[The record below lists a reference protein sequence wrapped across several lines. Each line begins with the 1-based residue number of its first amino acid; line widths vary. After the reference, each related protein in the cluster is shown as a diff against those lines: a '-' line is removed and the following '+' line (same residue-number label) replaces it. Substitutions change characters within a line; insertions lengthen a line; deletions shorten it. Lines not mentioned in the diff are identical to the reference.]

1 MKFWFIVIGGPILIA
16 AIIIAAR
23 PRERSDYVAKLTSPT
38 PVTDYTPEVQIGKY
52 ISADF
57 KSRRWRPEVVQYP
70 DALCCV
76 PGYFSYRMLCTF
88 NLDIPKT
95 PRFLPLFARFS
106 REEGN
111 CRPRVLVAYSAF
123 LEQIEA

>member
-1 MKFWFIVIGGPILIA
+1 MEFWFIVIGGPILIA

-70 DALCCV
+70 DTPCCV
-76 PGYFSYRMLCTF
+76 PWYFLRHMMYMVSLYTTE
-88 NLDIPKT
+88 IP
-95 PRFLPLFARFS
+95 PIFAPICRFL
-106 REEGN
+106 
-111 CRPRVLVAYSAF
+111 
-123 LEQIEA
+123 